1 MTTMLGSAL
10 RIAVISAALCSVA
23 LVGVS
28 AQLKGPIKETPQ
40 AAVTQQAEACYAGYG
55 IQPPEKIRVCSDVIA
70 GGTLSGLPLALAF
83 FSRGQARGGMG
94 DQSGSIGDYKQAL
107 RLFSEVIRSSAP
119 NGAILFER
127 GLIYHTMGDADQ
139 AIIDYSDSIR
149 IAPNETYAYVA
160 RGTVLYTKKDNNEG
174 AIHDFD
180 TALKLNKCEVTAW
193 INRGLVYRRKGNLDQ
208 SISDFTSA
216 IACLPANAGP
226 VRPMADV
233 PAGTVLN
240 AAYFQGVGQASQL
253 ADAYYQ
259 RGLVYLDRAGK
270 ERNQAKAMLEKAIA
284 DFTTAIRVNPTA
296 EIGRAHV

>member
-1 MTTMLGSAL
+1 MIRTLESAL
-10 RIAVISAALCSVA
+10 RCAVLSAVLSSIALGGA
-23 LVGVS
+23 S
-28 AQLKGPIKETPQ
+28 AQLKGPVKETPQ

-55 IQPPEKIRVCSDVIA
+55 LEPAEKIKICSDVLA
-70 GGTLSGLPLALAF
+70 GGTLSGLPLALAY
-83 FSRGQARGGMG
+83 FSRGQASGGMG
-94 DQSGSIGDYKQAL
+94 NQAGSIGDYKQAL
-107 RLFSEVIRSSAP
+107 RLFNDVIRTSAP
-119 NGAILFER
+119 NGAILFQR

-149 IAPNETYAYVA
+149 IDPNQTYAYVA

-180 TALKLNKCEVTAW
+180 TALKLNKCEITAW
-193 INRGLVYRRKGNLDQ
+193 INRGLVYKRKGNLDQ
-208 SISDFTSA
+208 SISDFTTA
-216 IACLPANAGP
+216 IACMPANAGP
-226 VRPMADV
+226 VRPMAEI

-270 ERNQAKAMLEKAIA
+270 ERKQAKAMLEKAIA